1 MGIAKDID
9 LVFNSN
15 MTNIQPRFLDMLSN
29 FRDVLMCLSVDGY
42 AEFNTYIRGGST
54 WSVID
59 KHIRDYAQSDVV
71 GNILFSPVIQI
82 YNILDIT
89 KLFDYAEEITKF
101 SGRRIDISCL
111 LNNYPKCLDM
121 RNLPK
126 NIRDEAIKR
135 LQDWLVTSKY
145 FAEDERNLATVQGI
159 INALGDDN
167 VNKDA
172 TKQMQ
177 MFRKYT
183 ELLDNKRGQ
192 SLQETAPDLYR
203 MLGWT

>member
-1 MGIAKDID
+1 
-9 LVFNSN
+9 
-15 MTNIQPRFLDMLSN
+15 
-29 FRDVLMCLSVDGY
+29 
-42 AEFNTYIRGGST
+42 
-54 WSVID
+54 
-59 KHIRDYAQSDVV
+59 
-71 GNILFSPVIQI
+71 
-82 YNILDIT
+82 
-89 KLFDYAEEITKF
+89 
-101 SGRRIDISCL
+101 
-111 LNNYPKCLDM
+111 M

-135 LQDWLVTSKY
+135 LQDWLATSKY

-183 ELLDNKRGQ
+183 ELLDKKREQ
-192 SLQETAPDLYR
+192 SLKDSAPDLYR

>member
-1 MGIAKDID
+1 M
-9 LVFNSN
+9 
-15 MTNIQPRFLDMLSN
+15 
-29 FRDVLMCLSVDGY
+29 
-42 AEFNTYIRGGST
+42 NTYIRGGST

-59 KHIRDYAQSDVV
+59 EHIRDYATSDIV
-71 GNILFSPVIQI
+71 GSILFSPVIQI

-89 KLFDYAEEITKF
+89 KLFDYAEEITKY

-126 NIRDEAIKR
+126 DIRDEAIKR

-159 INALGDDN
+159 IRALGDDE
-167 VNKDA
+167 VNDDA
-172 TKQMQ
+172 EKQMQ
-177 MFRKYT
+177 LFKEYT
-183 ELLDNKRGQ
+183 ELLDKKRNQ
-192 SLQETAPDLYR
+192 SLKESAPDLYR
-203 MLGWT
+203 MLKWT

>member
-1 MGIAKDID
+1 
-9 LVFNSN
+9 
-15 MTNIQPRFLDMLSN
+15 
-29 FRDVLMCLSVDGY
+29 
-42 AEFNTYIRGGST
+42 
-54 WSVID
+54 
-59 KHIRDYAQSDVV
+59 
-71 GNILFSPVIQI
+71 
-82 YNILDIT
+82 
-89 KLFDYAEEITKF
+89 
-101 SGRRIDISCL
+101 
-111 LNNYPKCLDM
+111 M

-135 LQDWLVTSKY
+135 LQDWLATSKY

-183 ELLDNKRGQ
+183 ELLDKKREQ
-192 SLQETAPDLYR
+192 SLEDSAPDLYR